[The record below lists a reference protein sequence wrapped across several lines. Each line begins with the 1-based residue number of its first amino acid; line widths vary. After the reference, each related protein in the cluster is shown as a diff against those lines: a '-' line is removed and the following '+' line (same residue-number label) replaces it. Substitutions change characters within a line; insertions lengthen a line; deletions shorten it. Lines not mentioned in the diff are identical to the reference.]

1 MYFFYFDET
10 KFEGQI
16 NPCFFIGGLIFP
28 DKDLQAH
35 ETTLSQI
42 QQNFFGTSI
51 LTQQTEMHGKEI
63 FHGKA
68 DFKGRKLADRLKLL
82 ADIATFIIAA
92 ELPIRIVQIDVEAHR
107 RKYCFPQPEY
117 QLGLMLIL
125 ERFCDYLDETKDF
138 GLAFG
143 DYEKD
148 EITRAVLDF
157 SQFKLA
163 GRTPMYFGR
172 PLGRL
177 LDTIY
182 FTHSHHSRFLQAADV
197 MLYMACRCES
207 RAPKESDKY
216 HEKELL
222 RLWESIKAT
231 GLVEIQK
238 WP

>member
-1 MYFFYFDET
+1 MRFFYFDET
-10 KFEGQI
+10 KFDEQAS
-16 NPCFFIGGLIFP
+16 PCFFIGGLILHE
-28 DKDLQAH
+28 KDLQAH
-35 ETTLSQI
+35 EQTLSQI

-68 DFKGRKLADRLKLL
+68 HFKGRKLDDRLKLL
-82 ADIATFIIAA
+82 ADIATFVSTAK
-92 ELPIRIVQIDVEAHR
+92 LPIRIVQIDVKSHR
-107 RKYCFPQPEY
+107 SKYTFPQPEY

-125 ERFCDYLDETKDF
+125 ERFCDYLDEANDL
-138 GLAFG
+138 GLVFG

-163 GRTPMYFGR
+163 GKTSMYFGR

-177 LDTIY
+177 VDTIY

-197 MLYMACRCES
+197 ILYMACRCET
-207 RAPKESDKY
+207 RQPADTDKY
-216 HEKELL
+216 HEKELR
-222 RLWESIKAT
+222 RLWEKVKAA
-231 GLVEIQK
+231 GQVKIQK

>member
-1 MYFFYFDET
+1 MHFFYFDET
-10 KFEGQI
+10 KFDEQI
-16 NPCFFIGGLIFP
+16 NPCFFIGGLIFR

-35 ETTLSQI
+35 EGTLSQI

-63 FHGKA
+63 FHGKEQ
-68 DFKGRKLADRLKLL
+68 FKGRKLPDRLKLL
-82 ADIATFIIAA
+82 SDITTFIIDAK
-92 ELPIRIVQIDVEAHR
+92 LPIRIVRIEVEAHR
-107 RKYCFPQPEY
+107 RKYVFAQPEY

-125 ERFCDYLDETKDF
+125 ERLCDYLDEVNDL
-138 GLAFG
+138 GLVFG

-172 PLGRL
+172 QLGRL
-177 LDTIY
+177 VDTIY

-197 MLYMACRCES
+197 VLYMACRCES
-207 RAPKESDKY
+207 RAPAESDKY
-216 HEKELL
+216 HEKELR
-222 RLWESIKAT
+222 RLWDSIKTA
-231 GLVEIQK
+231 GLVKIQK